1 MADLAHREVY
11 TISRPKGRR
20 GLRTSEGGAGERW
33 GREVDSRST

>member
-20 GLRTSEGGAGERW
+20 GLRTSKGGRVSDGDAR
-33 GREVDSRST
+33 